1 MHGMDAELIIA
12 ELDRVTASNAFRLAD
27 RQRSFLRY
35 VVTETIQ
42 RRAERLKE
50 YVIGIEVFGRPTSF
64 DPRLDSIVRTEAHK
78 LRGKLAKYFE
88 TEGRADPVKIE
99 LPRGKYV
106 PDFLHAGT
114 APASGTA
121 ARWTRPESHGL
132 RILVLPF
139 ENRAAAKSGG
149 MFCDRLTDELT
160 LALARVPGIEVVA
173 RSCALPLKGGA
184 VDICDVA
191 RRLNVHAI
199 IGGSL
204 SRLENRIRILVHV
217 DDPAQGCTL
226 WCQSYERHLS
236 KTLDVQQD
244 IAQTIAYQLLPE
256 LPSSCTFAASKSL
269 GHRLTG
275 SNPDREAH
283 DHYLQG
289 LRHFARHTL
298 DHMAEASRLFNLTV
312 EKSIRFTQGYTHL
325 AYSYLIRPLLQPI
338 LPSELVSRA
347 FAAASKALEIDPL
360 AGEAHIALAMQRIQN
375 YQWRE
380 ADMEF
385 REGLR
390 LAPSDALGHS
400 WYGIHLAT
408 FGRANESIAEHER
421 ALELDADAAMS
432 LWSYGL
438 SLFLLRRYAEAA
450 HYFRRTLVR
459 YPAFSQARVGLAMI
473 SLQERD
479 YTNAISE
486 LERAQHFVPGLG
498 RERAKLGYAYA
509 LAGGRDR
516 AREILNEMLQL
527 SDRCA
532 VPAQMIAELYI
543 GLGDAED
550 AFQWLHK
557 CIAQGDIPPMLCDP
571 IFDPLRSDSRF
582 PALLEHARIPKAA
595 ARVGA

>member
-1 MHGMDAELIIA
+1 MDTDTIMA

-42 RRAERLKE
+42 KRAERLKE
-50 YVIGIEVFGRPTSF
+50 YVIGIEVFGRPASF

-78 LRGKLAKYFE
+78 LRGKLVKYFE
-88 TEGRADPVKIE
+88 TEGKTDPIKIE
-99 LPRGKYV
+99 LPRGKYI
-106 PDFLHAGT
+106 PDFSNAEV
-114 APASGTA
+114 PSA
-121 ARWTRPESHGL
+121 AATTGRLTRSDAHPL
-132 RILVLPF
+132 RLLVLPF
-139 ENRAAAKSGG
+139 ENRAASKSGG
-149 MFCDRLTDELT
+149 LFCDRLTDEIT
-160 LALARVPGIEVVA
+160 HALSRIPGIEVVA
-173 RSCALPLKGGA
+173 RSCTFPFKAGT
-184 VDICDVA
+184 VDISELA
-191 RRLNVHAI
+191 ARLNVHTI
-199 IGGSL
+199 LTGSVCKL
-204 SRLENRIRILVHV
+204 DDRIRILVHL
-217 DDPAQGCTL
+217 DDPSHGCTL

-236 KTLDVQQD
+236 KTVDTQQE
-244 IAQTIAYQLLPE
+244 IAETIANQLLPE
-256 LPSSCTFAASKSL
+256 LPSPCIFAASKSL
-269 GHRLTG
+269 GSRPTL
-275 SNPDREAH
+275 SNPDREAR

-312 EKSIRFTQGYTHL
+312 EKSIGFTQGYTRL
-325 AYSYLIRPLLQPI
+325 AYSYLILPLLQPV

-347 FAAASKALEIDPL
+347 FVAASRALEIDPM
-360 AGEAHIALAMQRIQN
+360 AGEAHIALAIQRIQN

-380 ADMEF
+380 ADTEF

-390 LAPSDALGHS
+390 LAPSDALGHA

-408 FGRANESIAEHER
+408 FGHARESIGEHER

-438 SLFLLRRYAEAA
+438 SLFLLRRYGEAG
-450 HYFRRTLVR
+450 HYFRRTLAR
-459 YPAFSQARVGLAMI
+459 YPAFSQARVGLAMV

-486 LERAQHFVPGLG
+486 LERAQHLVPGLG

-509 LAGGRDR
+509 LAGGYDR

-532 VPAQMIAELYI
+532 VPAQMIADLYI
-543 GLGDAED
+543 GLGNSDD
-550 AFQWLHK
+550 AFKWLHQS
-557 CIAQGDIPPMLCDP
+557 IAQGDIPPMLCDP
-571 IFDPLRSDSRF
+571 MFDSLRSDNRF
-582 PALLEHARIPKAA
+582 SALLQHARLA
-595 ARVGA
+595 